1 MYLFIIESFLTYV
14 NMFPEWLVFDIGGQ
28 VGNEKFFCNFKICN
42 LKIVF
47 HPNSKGQFTLF
58 SAKMNRAV
66 VLVEPFYDN
75 ILRIHKAAKLANLE
89 KKITLI
95 KNVLSDQRNRIIRLN
110 PVSVGDHVGDH
121 YFQFDED
128 PTDKYNVETVF
139 FDDII
144 SYLPRK
150 EDGEKFQN
158 AIMKID
164 IEGFGPT
171 AFRNASK
178 LFSKIQVNIIFM
190 EWMNL
195 PKKTDTYKAIDDM
208 IEFLLEYQM
217 IPYSNSQKLDC
228 TKWKDWPSD
237 IIWKKE
243 GF

>member
-1 MYLFIIESFLTYV
+1 
-14 NMFPEWLVFDIGGQ
+14 
-28 VGNEKFFCNFKICN
+28 
-42 LKIVF
+42 
-47 HPNSKGQFTLF
+47 
-58 SAKMNRAV
+58 
-66 VLVEPFYDN
+66 
-75 ILRIHKAAKLANLE
+75 
-89 KKITLI
+89 
-95 KNVLSDQRNRIIRLN
+95 
-110 PVSVGDHVGDH
+110 
-121 YFQFDED
+121 
-128 PTDKYNVETVF
+128 
-139 FDDII
+139 
-144 SYLPRK
+144 
-150 EDGEKFQN
+150 
-158 AIMKID
+158 MKID

>member
-110 PVSVGDHVGDH
+110 PVSVGAHVGDH

-128 PTDKYNVETVF
+128 TTDKYNVETVF

-150 EDGEKFQN
+150 EDGEKFQ
-158 AIMKID
+158 
-164 IEGFGPT
+164 
-171 AFRNASK
+171 
-178 LFSKIQVNIIFM
+178 NIIFM

-237 IIWKKE
+237 ILWKKE